1 MKVRLA
7 KGRARPFWHGNPLVF
22 SGAVE
27 SVEGDPGAGDLV
39 EVTDAE
45 DRAIGWGWFHPASLY
60 RVRLVRWA
68 GEDGLP
74 GDPAGII
81 RARIERAVAVRRSIG
96 IPAPDCT
103 AWRVVHSEG
112 DGISGLAVD
121 LLGDVAVASDTAF
134 WTERYRPEIDGVLRD
149 VLGCR
154 EVVHRVPPALRR
166 EEGMAAP
173 PEVPERDPVEVLEGG
188 LRLLADPWKGQK
200 TGFYC
205 DQRENRALVRRL
217 AAGRRVLDLYCH
229 SGAFAMHAA
238 AGGAAE
244 VLAVDTSAP
253 ALERGRQAAA
263 RNGLSVQ
270 FLQADVREV
279 LARDDRWDLVVCDPP
294 KLAASRGDLPAAAER
309 YLHLN
314 RAAMEKVA
322 PGGLLLTCS
331 CSAAMRRDHFLEVLR
346 DAAARAHRRVRCL
359 EVRGAGPDHPVH
371 PAFPEGE
378 YLKAVLLSLE

>member
-22 SGAVE
+22 SGAVA
-27 SVEGDPGAGDLV
+27 SVEGDPAAGDWV
-39 EVTDAE
+39 EVVDAE
-45 DRAIGWGWFHPASLY
+45 DRRIGWGWFHPTSLY
-60 RVRLVRWA
+60 RVRLARWA
-68 GEDGLP
+68 SEEGLP
-74 GDPAGII
+74 EDPAGVI
-81 RARIERAVAVRRSIG
+81 RTRIERAVAVRRALG
-96 IPAPDCT
+96 IPSPDCT

-112 DGISGLAVD
+112 DGISGLSVD

-134 WTERYRPEIDGVLRD
+134 WTERYRTEIDAILRD
-149 VLGCR
+149 VAGSR

-166 EEGMAAP
+166 EEGMAAL
-173 PEVPERDPVEVLEGG
+173 PEAPDRDPVEVLEGG

-217 AAGRRVLDLYCH
+217 ATGRRVLDLYCH
-229 SGAFAMHAA
+229 SGAFALQAA
-238 AGGAAE
+238 AGGARE

-253 ALERGRQAAA
+253 ALALGREAAA
-263 RNGLSVQ
+263 RNGLPVQ

-314 RAAMEKVA
+314 RAAMERVG

-331 CSAAMRRDHFLEVLR
+331 CSAAMRRDLFLEVLR
-346 DAAARAHRRVRCL
+346 DAAARAHRRVRLL

>member
-22 SGAVE
+22 SGAVA
-27 SVEGDPGAGDLV
+27 SVEGDPAAGDWV
-39 EVTDAE
+39 EVVDAE
-45 DRAIGWGWFHPASLY
+45 DRRIGWGWFHPTSLY
-60 RVRLVRWA
+60 RVRLARWA
-68 GEDGLP
+68 SEEGLP
-74 GDPAGII
+74 EDPSGVI
-81 RARIERAVAVRRSIG
+81 RTRIERAVAVRRALG
-96 IPAPDCT
+96 IPSPDCT

-112 DGISGLAVD
+112 DGISGLSVD

-134 WTERYRPEIDGVLRD
+134 WTERYRTEIDAILRD
-149 VLGCR
+149 VVGGR

-166 EEGMAAP
+166 EEGMAAL
-173 PEVPERDPVEVLEGG
+173 PEAPDRDPVEVLEGG

-217 AAGRRVLDLYCH
+217 ATGRRVLDLYCH
-229 SGAFAMHAA
+229 SGAFALQAA
-238 AGGAAE
+238 AGGARE

-253 ALERGRQAAA
+253 ALALGREAAA
-263 RNGLSVQ
+263 RNGLPVQ

-314 RAAMEKVA
+314 RAAMERVG

-331 CSAAMRRDHFLEVLR
+331 CSAAMRRDLFLEVLR
-346 DAAARAHRRVRCL
+346 DAAARAHRRVRLL